1 MSREIMADCQE
12 EANEI
17 LGAYVQRGKGEER
30 IWPVFT
36 TDVITIAVALYQE
49 RMRHAVVP
57 VVSHAELEPPTHW
70 PSTTTWGGVDWSHE
84 GPG

>member
-1 MSREIMADCQE
+1 MSREIMAECLE
-12 EANEI
+12 EA
-17 LGAYVQRGKGEER
+17 
-30 IWPVFT
+30 FT
-36 TDVITIAVALYQE
+36 LASNKRPLTDVAIATIAVALYQE